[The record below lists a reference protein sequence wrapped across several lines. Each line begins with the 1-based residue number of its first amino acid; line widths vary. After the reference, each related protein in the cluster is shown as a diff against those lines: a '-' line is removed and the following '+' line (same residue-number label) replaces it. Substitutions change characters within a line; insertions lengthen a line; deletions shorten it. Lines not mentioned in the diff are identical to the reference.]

1 MYLSPVIGEAKYKN
15 DFINNSKKWLL
26 PVMKNNEEE
35 KDIEEKSG
43 LPFEEFIQNKA
54 YRNCNNAN

>member
-1 MYLSPVIGEAKYKN
+1 MYLSPVIREAKYKN

-35 KDIEEKSG
+35 KDIVEKSG
-43 LPFEEFIQNKA
+43 LPFEEFIQIKA
-54 YRNCNNAN
+54 YWNCNNAN